1 MSNIPWWTPYLK
13 SLDVL
18 TIVVPPALPA
28 ALAVGITYAQKRL
41 KKKSIFT
48 ISPKRINLSGSVNL
62 ALFDKTGTLTEDG
75 LEFHGVVEN
84 LEEQIQVRWSYFR
97 IHMYKCWVKF
107 SNERF
112 QLEAL
117 NRSSYSVNDVGQI
130 QLAFIHHSNLY
141 TLYVQGLYQKWPTFF
156 H

>member
-1 MSNIPWWTPYLK
+1 MKTIFHAQILSNIPWRTPYFK

-41 KKKSIFT
+41 KTKSIFT

-84 LEEQIQVRWSYFR
+84 LEQQIQVRWSYFR
-97 IHMYKCWVKF
+97 IHM
-107 SNERF
+107 
-112 QLEAL
+112 
-117 NRSSYSVNDVGQI
+117 
-130 QLAFIHHSNLY
+130 
-141 TLYVQGLYQKWPTFF
+141 
-156 H
+156 

>member
-1 MSNIPWWTPYLK
+1 MNFSVECYHTIYQRTSYLK

-48 ISPKRINLSGSVNL
+48 ISLKRINLSGSVNL

-84 LEEQIQVRWSYFR
+84 LDQQIQVRWSPPNF
-97 IHMYKCWVKF
+97 IEIMMKQK
-107 SNERF
+107 
-112 QLEAL
+112 AL
-117 NRSSYSVNDVGQI
+117 LPVRSSEDHLLFS
-130 QLAFIHHSNLY
+130 
-141 TLYVQGLYQKWPTFF
+141 
-156 H
+156 

>member
-1 MSNIPWWTPYLK
+1 M
-13 SLDVL
+13 

-84 LEEQIQVRWSYFR
+84 LEQQIQVRWIDLNVTYNAVL
-97 IHMYKCWVKF
+97 VK
-107 SNERF
+107 
-112 QLEAL
+112 
-117 NRSSYSVNDVGQI
+117 QI
-130 QLAFIHHSNLY
+130 LMNSLKQLAPAFYRLNSK
-141 TLYVQGLYQKWPTFF
+141 Q
-156 H
+156 

>member
-1 MSNIPWWTPYLK
+1 MKARYFNLILFGLKVTRNFPLLKSCVKTSEIVLK

-41 KKKSIFT
+41 KKKNIFT

-75 LEFHGVVEN
+75 LEFHGVVEDIN
-84 LEEQIQVRWSYFR
+84 RPIEVIFLSYMFL
-97 IHMYKCWVKF
+97 I
-107 SNERF
+107 
-112 QLEAL
+112 
-117 NRSSYSVNDVGQI
+117 
-130 QLAFIHHSNLY
+130 
-141 TLYVQGLYQKWPTFF
+141 T
-156 H
+156 

>member
-1 MSNIPWWTPYLK
+1 MLK

-41 KKKSIFT
+41 KKKNIFT

-75 LEFHGVVEN
+75 LEFYGVVEKIDEPIEKDTMN
-84 LEEQIQVRWSYFR
+84 VSLSLRHTLAACHSQGIEFEWNMWTKVQNSSTFD
-97 IHMYKCWVKF
+97 
-107 SNERF
+107 RF
-112 QLEAL
+112 CSI
-117 NRSSYSVNDVGQI
+117 R
-130 QLAFIHHSNLY
+130 AFFM
-141 TLYVQGLYQKWPTFF
+141 V
-156 H
+156 